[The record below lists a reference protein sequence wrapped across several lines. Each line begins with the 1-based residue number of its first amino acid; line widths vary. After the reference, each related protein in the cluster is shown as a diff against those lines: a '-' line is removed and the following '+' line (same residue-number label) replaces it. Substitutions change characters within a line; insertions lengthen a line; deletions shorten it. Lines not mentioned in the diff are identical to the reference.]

1 MPSPCH
7 AKQDQRELGEMA
19 AEKGWQLSSSCTPG
33 KMSAAPQP
41 SGQPGSIRACV
52 TCQDLT
58 QKGLTT
64 RSGTPR
70 YKREWVFFK
79 EWTPRRIIVVVCQG
93 EGLHQAFQQTEVVF
107 GHLSLAGNHGQLNFS
122 TSRGDLWG
130 DRGLSFSSS
139 PCPSTADKLEPKRG
153 KDGTALHR
161 PCKGVT
167 STPQFRPPVLPLIG
181 DKTLCPENEIR
192 LKPDRLLG
200 RVTAMLRNL
209 SRDGQEPLLPRD

>member
-1 MPSPCH
+1 MLSRSRENWERWLQRKGDSYQAAALLARCQLPP
-7 AKQDQRELGEMA
+7 DQLGSQGVSGLVYPA
-19 AEKGWQLSSSCTPG
+19 RISLKKGWLPG
-33 KMSAAPQP
+33 Q
-41 SGQPGSIRACV
+41 GLPG
-52 TCQDLT
+52 
-58 QKGLTT
+58 
-64 RSGTPR
+64 
-70 YKREWVFFK
+70 KREWVFFK

-93 EGLHQAFQQTEVVF
+93 EGLHQACQQTEAAF
-107 GHLSLAGNHGQLNFS
+107 GHLSFAGNHGLLNFS

-167 STPQFRPPVLPLIG
+167 STRQFRPPVLLLIG

-192 LKPDRLLG
+192 LKPADF
-200 RVTAMLRNL
+200 
-209 SRDGQEPLLPRD
+209 